1 MYKITLAVFSI
12 LLFAFNGYCADNK
25 SKSDVENNKVETEA
39 KAPDMSFN
47 DDYFVGLKA
56 FDDGLYDVAESCLAN
71 YLSHENKSQKAGF
84 ATYLLYQ
91 VYMSQGNYKSAQYT
105 FTQLANFKD
114 SRFNRQKMLKDQMF
128 IETKL
133 SCDGAKNLLLTSP
146 KNEYLEVYAKSA
158 CVVDKDITNLL
169 SKIDVSSETLYSVL
183 ERVQKDKE
191 LVFSTYDNLKAE
203 KRTPKLMNFYGK
215 YFYSHNMKAE
225 FYALYKVYQDSELAS
240 FVLDDTWKSGDYKK
254 YIESFKKE
262 VKNDYKLD
270 KIVYCRMIEASNKE
284 MVNFDCDLVDKCLG
298 TKSPDFNKTKL
309 ACYMRKE
316 DKEKISWFIGTLTVQ
331 DTLKLCEY
339 GKYIIGKKLY
349 DIKFLNKFEKCPDKA
364 SMYESL
370 LKFKDYNG
378 IIRLGGSGSS
388 QLDIAYMA
396 IAYYN
401 LGNNTQYNNYLNKLT
416 DVDLSGMVKRAVSRG
431 SL

>member
-1 MYKITLAVFSI
+1 MYKITLTVFSI

-25 SKSDVENNKVETEA
+25 SKSDVENKKAETEA

-169 SKIDVSSETLYSVL
+169 SKIDVSSETLYTVL

-191 LVFSTYDNLKAE
+191 LVFSTYDNLRAE

-215 YFYSHNMKAE
+215 YFYSNNMKSE